1 MKCPVCHD
9 EESRVV
15 DSRTAGDSI
24 RRRRQCAGCDARY
37 TTHERIEYRVP
48 WVVKKDGRREPF
60 SRDKVLHGIVLACR
74 KRPVDMSAMEDAVK
88 DVEAKLEL
96 LREAEV
102 PSSVVGAAVM
112 HVLQEVDQVA
122 HVRFASVYREFENVD
137 QFIEAIKPLQEPS

>member
-1 MKCPVCHD
+1 MVCVICFVKI
-9 EESRVV
+9 SR
-15 DSRTAGDSI
+15 
-24 RRRRQCAGCDARY
+24 
-37 TTHERIEYRVP
+37 
-48 WVVKKDGRREPF
+48 
-60 SRDKVLHGIVLACR
+60 LL
-74 KRPVDMSAMEDAVK
+74 
-88 DVEAKLEL
+88 KLEL